1 MDGQCFAL
9 LIDADNVSARYIKPI
24 LTELSKYGN
33 ITYKRIY
40 GDWTRKA
47 LSAWKESAREHGFRL
62 VQASSHV
69 PGKNTTDIALVID
82 AMDILRDGQV
92 DCFCLVASDGDY
104 SLLAQRIR
112 EAGVKVLGYGEG
124 KTPVSLVRS
133 CSVFLYADRKESKA
147 EENTPEFFI
156 RRDMEYFDKAFEQAA
171 DGKEEVSLSLIGGAL
186 KKMMPKFKVR
196 RYGCKTLGKLYEKLD
211 RYELVMT
218 EKGVANAVR
227 LKY

>member
-1 MDGQCFAL
+1 MEGKCQ
-9 LIDADNVSARYIKPI
+9 
-24 LTELSKYGN
+24 G
-33 ITYKRIY
+33 
-40 GDWTRKA
+40 
-47 LSAWKESAREHGFRL
+47 AWI
-62 VQASSHV
+62 QACTSFLHV

-133 CSVFLYADRKESKA
+133 CSVFLYADRNESKA

-186 KKMMPKFKVR
+186 KK
-196 RYGCKTLGKLYEKLD
+196 
-211 RYELVMT
+211 
-218 EKGVANAVR
+218 
-227 LKY
+227 